1 MTDPDNTRTPLIAW
15 GSGIRGPLPDRSPS
29 SHDEY
34 SKPWGLGHLVRRD
47 VQQADIAPM
56 MAALIGTNWPAN
68 SIGVLPDIDLSLPG
82 YLDWTTEEVAR
93 AALVNAQ
100 AILEQYR
107 VMQGT

>member
-1 MTDPDNTRTPLIAW
+1 
-15 GSGIRGPLPDRSPS
+15 
-29 SHDEY
+29 
-34 SKPWGLGHLVRRD
+34 
-47 VQQADIAPM
+47 M